1 MMNDRYL
8 VDFLVMCCNLEIS
21 NEVRAIG
28 NHLIINLANG
38 KKAKV
43 EVVELA

>member
-1 MMNDRYL
+1 MNRDL
-8 VDFLVMCCNLEIS
+8 IFEILSSFFKEEVS
-21 NEVRAIG
+21 NSLDIKG

-43 EVVELA
+43 EVIGLA